1 MVPLFTSSLCLLIL
15 YLKRQKRL
23 VSKAFYAMVI
33 LCIFNIAILFIT
45 FSYRKK
51 LKLNNFSD
59 HIIILEIASTVL
71 NLLIVLFVLFDF
83 MEHNKDLFLKRLI
96 SQSSQLIWMIIF
108 IAMAIIHAVVCIKI
122 FIVSKKLNTNEKGS

>member
-1 MVPLFTSSLCLLIL
+1 
-15 YLKRQKRL
+15 
-23 VSKAFYAMVI
+23 MVI

-122 FIVSKKLNTNEKGS
+122 FIVSKKLNTNKKGS